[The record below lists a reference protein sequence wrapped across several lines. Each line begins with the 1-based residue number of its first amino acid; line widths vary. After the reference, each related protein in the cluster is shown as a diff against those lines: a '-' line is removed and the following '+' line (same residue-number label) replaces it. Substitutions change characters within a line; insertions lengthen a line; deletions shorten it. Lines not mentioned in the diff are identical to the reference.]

1 MSSHTAAAGD
11 NQIKL
16 LDRFEILLDNQEEV
30 YFAGQEIT
38 GKVSVQKSIK
48 FLNSLLKCIVLNK

>member
-1 MSSHTAAAGD
+1 MSSHTAVAGD

-30 YFAGQEIT
+30 YFAGPEIT
-38 GKVSVQKSIK
+38 GKVSEFTFKMY
-48 FLNSLLKCIVLNK
+48 IVLNK